1 MNVLSDIFHKTK
13 KTFGKVKEKVEQL
26 QNLSPDPVEV
36 PQPAKVHVQE
46 KVLFEISAG
55 SVARATLVILGLL
68 TAAYFLNF
76 ISDILVVFFV
86 SFLLTAGMEPAID
99 YLYKKHI
106 PRGVAVILFYILA
119 LAFLGYVV
127 STIFPI
133 LAKQISE
140 LAGRAGQVLANISQI
155 PENSLPFSDSIN
167 HSISQF
173 LTSVNA
179 QELVNQIDSNLQVFA
194 QQLFALG
201 GNLWQFIH
209 VISNGII
216 NLILVLIL
224 GFFMTVEKHAIENF
238 VLSLFPVKHSEYAA
252 DRIVAM
258 KKKIGHWL
266 RAMLILMLSI
276 GVSVYIGLL
285 ILGVEYAAIL
295 AIIAGLLEVV
305 PVLGPP
311 LSLLLA
317 LPIVANQSGVLTL
330 WVIGLYIVIQQ
341 LEGHILV
348 PIIMKR
354 VTGLSSIAVI
364 FSLLVG
370 ARFLGIVGIIL
381 SIPVAT
387 MISMFLDDYLG
398 KRKA

>member
-1 MNVLSDIFHKTK
+1 MNIFSDILHKTK
-13 KTFGKVKEKVEQL
+13 KTLGKVKEKVEQL
-26 QNLSPDPVEV
+26 QKVSPDPVEIREPV
-36 PQPAKVHVQE
+36 KVHSQE
-46 KVLFEISAG
+46 KILFEISAA
-55 SVARATLVILGLL
+55 SVARSTVVILGLL
-68 TAAYFLNF
+68 AAAYFLRS
-76 ISDILVVFFV
+76 ISDILVIFFV
-86 SFLLTAGMEPAID
+86 AFLLAAGMEPAID
-99 YLYKKHI
+99 YLYKKRV
-106 PRGVAVILFYILA
+106 PRAVAVILFYILT

-140 LAGRAGQVLANISQI
+140 LAGKAGQVLANLSHI
-155 PENSLPFSDSIN
+155 PEDSLPFSDSIN
-167 HSISQF
+167 HSLSQF
-173 LTSVNA
+173 FTSVNA
-179 QELVNQIDSNLQVFA
+179 QELVNQLDSNLQVFA

-209 VISNGII
+209 VVSNGIV

-224 GFFMTVEKHAIENF
+224 GFFMTVEKHALENF
-238 VLSLFPVKHSEYAA
+238 VLSLFPVKHSQYAA

-330 WVIGLYIVIQQ
+330 WVIGLYIVVQQ

-364 FSLLVG
+364 FALLVG

-387 MISMFLDDYLG
+387 MLSMFLDDYLG
-398 KRKA
+398 KKQV

>member
-1 MNVLSDIFHKTK
+1 
-13 KTFGKVKEKVEQL
+13 
-26 QNLSPDPVEV
+26 
-36 PQPAKVHVQE
+36 
-46 KVLFEISAG
+46 
-55 SVARATLVILGLL
+55 
-68 TAAYFLNF
+68 
-76 ISDILVVFFV
+76 
-86 SFLLTAGMEPAID
+86 
-99 YLYKKHI
+99 
-106 PRGVAVILFYILA
+106 
-119 LAFLGYVV
+119 
-127 STIFPI
+127 TIFPI
-133 LAKQISE
+133 LAAQISE
-140 LAGRAGQVLANISQI
+140 LAGRAGQVLANLSQI

-179 QELVNQIDSNLQVFA
+179 QELVNQVDSNLQVFA

-209 VISNGII
+209 VVSNGIV

-266 RAMLILMLSI
+266 RAMLILMFAI
-276 GVSVYIGLL
+276 GISVYIGLL

-330 WVIGLYIVIQQ
+330 WVIGLYIVVQQ

-364 FSLLVG
+364 FALLVG

-387 MISMFLDDYLG
+387 MLSMFLDDYLG
-398 KRKA
+398 KRKV